1 MRSFASAF
9 ILPSGGNFWNNTSSL
24 TTKSKWNNKLMSS
37 GVIVDAKNTEHIQN
51 LLDGR
56 KLNYTIHNDIKSELI
71 PSATILN
78 GDTNMQPISTTLGE
92 TSTKKA
98 KFENSF
104 HFSQSILNQFNDY
117 NFVFQH
123 ELQEIY
129 GKGLADTN
137 DTSKE
142 AVGKKVGA
150 VTVSMVHVPS
160 LFNPYRSVS
169 VIGVTRNIP
178 LYNDVKSYK
187 PLSTLTKELKEDGK
201 EVINSRET
209 TLSNNIEDDWT
220 DCSIKK
226 LVELSNKFNDDGIS
240 ALGQERFKY
249 ADFMFCKDL
258 GRISNN
264 YLVTL
269 RRFNSPVGDDITCK
283 NPSNIVSPDIGRMIC
298 YVGEDNKLDDIL
310 KYQYNTTWKELN
322 SKIQEKSSEEDNG
335 DRGII
340 GSIVNLSNPGYLKG
354 VMQGKNGSGNM
365 ALNWATH
372 NTILGTVMD
381 NKGTYEGH
389 EIWGNYD
396 QNKVYEPKDTVQ
408 DTHIYEGK
416 LKFTHEF
423 TLTFNYEMRAYDNIN
438 PRAAFMDLLAN
449 VHVVTYREGTFW
461 EGQRKLNGTSS
472 NPAGWAKANAFI
484 DQAWDKLGG
493 FCEGLL
499 TGNVDWQSVWGSISS
514 AFGAAGQMLD
524 EAKETITDPK
534 KRAEAGKK
542 VSDGFKKS
550 GLGDAFKGM
559 LKNKLGR
566 PAMYAF
572 DSLLKGDPVGFHHV
586 TIGNP
591 RSPIISIGN
600 LIISSTSVQHYGPL
614 GIDDFPTGLKVTV
627 NLKHAKSR
635 DAIEI
640 QQMYTGGSG
649 VLSAGFQGMN
659 KINEYYDFGSDGKK
673 TTMEN
678 ANAAKHNNKVFYA
691 NSANGS
697 EMQMVLEDKGWVIY
711 ETTPSIDDNGN
722 VTQQVSEAINIGETS
737 DPLGTFNSMLSTKNA
752 SLKSAGSDTYGG
764 VQKKRITGP
773 LTVVERF
780 GTNNIDQIVANAA
793 IFARKV

>member
-9 ILPSGGNFWNNTSSL
+9 ILPSGGNFWNNTSALS
-24 TTKSKWNNKLMSS
+24 TKSQWSSKLMSS

-71 PSATILN
+71 PSATIMN
-78 GDTNMQPISTTLGE
+78 GDTNMQPIGVTLGE
-92 TSTKKA
+92 TSTKKQ
-98 KFENSF
+98 KFENAF

-117 NFVFQH
+117 NFVFSH

-129 GKGLADTN
+129 GKGLLDSDN
-137 DTSKE
+137 TSNE

-150 VTVSMVHVPS
+150 VTVSMAHVPS
-160 LFNPYRSVS
+160 LFNPQKSIN

-187 PLSTLTKELKEDGK
+187 PLSTSVITERINDGGVDDSQRK
-201 EVINSRET
+201 T
-209 TLSNNIEDDWT
+209 TLGDHIEADWT

-226 LVELSNKFNDDGIS
+226 LVELSNKFNDEGIS

-264 YLVTL
+264 YLITL
-269 RRFNSPVGDDITCK
+269 RRFASPIGDDIMCK
-283 NPSNIVSPDIGRMIC
+283 NPSNRVAPDIGRMIC
-298 YVGEDNKLDDIL
+298 YIGEDNKLDDIL
-310 KYQYNTTWKELN
+310 KYQYNTSWKELN
-322 SKIQEKSSEEDNG
+322 AKIQEKSSEEDSQ
-335 DRGII
+335 DRSII
-340 GSIVNLSNPGYLKG
+340 GSIVNLSNPTYLKG
-354 VMQGKNGSGNM
+354 VLQGKNGSGNSL
-365 ALNWATH
+365 LNWASHETV
-372 NTILGTVMD
+372 LGSVMD

-396 QNKVYEPKDTVQ
+396 NNRVYEPHDTVQ

-449 VHVVTYREGTFW
+449 VQVVTYREGSFW
-461 EGQRKLNGTSS
+461 GGQRQLNGASS

-484 DQAWDKLGG
+484 DKAWDKLGG

-499 TGNVDWQSVWGSISS
+499 TGNVDWQSVWGSISN
-514 AFGAAGQMLD
+514 AFGAAGQMLN
-524 EAKETITDPK
+524 EAKEIATDPN
-534 KRAEAGKK
+534 KRAETGQKIVNK
-542 VSDGFKKS
+542 WKS
-550 GLGDAFKGM
+550 SGMGDAFKGM

-566 PAMYAF
+566 PAMYAW

-591 RSPIISIGN
+591 RSPILSIGN
-600 LIISSTSVQHYGPL
+600 LIITNTSVQHYGPL

-640 QQMYTGGSG
+640 QQMYTGGTG
-649 VLSAGFQGMN
+649 ILSAGFSGMN
-659 KINEYYDFGSDGKK
+659 KIEDYYALGPKVDTGDPNKNVYYAANGNGSDLK
-673 TTMEN
+673 
-678 ANAAKHNNKVFYA
+678 
-691 NSANGS
+691 
-697 EMQMVLEDKGWVIY
+697 MVHEERGWVLY
-711 ETTPSIDDNGN
+711 ESTPKFDNDGN
-722 VTQQVSEAINIGETS
+722 FIQQVQSETVIGNTS
-737 DPLGTFNSMLSTKNA
+737 DPSKSYNTAMASKNA
-752 SLKSAGSDTYGG
+752 KLKSQGMPSLGDATKTKEGFGTVD
-764 VQKKRITGP
+764 GP
-773 LTVVERF
+773 QTVVERF
-780 GTNNIDQIVANAA
+780 GTNNIDQIVANSA

>member
-129 GKGLADTN
+129 DKGLVDTD

-150 VTVSMVHVPS
+150 ITVSMAHVPS
-160 LFNPYRSVS
+160 LFNPQKSVN

-187 PLSTLTKELKEDGK
+187 SLSTSAITEQLEKDDLERK
-201 EVINSRET
+201 T
-209 TLSNNIEDDWT
+209 TLGDHIEDDWT

-226 LVELSNKFNDDGIS
+226 LVELSNKFNDEGIS

-264 YLVTL
+264 YLITL

-298 YVGEDNKLDDIL
+298 YIGEDNKLDDIL
-310 KYQYNTTWKELN
+310 KYQYNTTWKDLN
-322 SKIQEKSSEEDNG
+322 AKIQVKSSEEDSG

-354 VMQGKNGSGNM
+354 VMQGKNGSGNT
-365 ALNWATH
+365 ALNWVSH
-372 NTILGTVMD
+372 NTVLGSVMD

-396 QNKVYEPKDTVQ
+396 QNKVYEPQDTVQ

-449 VHVVTYREGTFW
+449 VHVVTYREGSFW
-461 EGQRKLNGTSS
+461 GGQRKLSGASS

-499 TGNVDWQSVWGSISS
+499 TGNVDWGSVWGSISS

-534 KRAEAGKK
+534 KRSEAGKK
-542 VSDGFKKS
+542 IANKWKS
-550 GLGDAFKGM
+550 SGMGDAFKGM

-566 PAMYAF
+566 PAIYAF

-600 LIISSTSVQHYGPL
+600 LIITSTSVQHYGPL

-640 QQMYTGGSG
+640 QQMYTGGTG
-649 VLSAGFQGMN
+649 ILSAGFSGMN
-659 KINEYYDFGSDGKK
+659 KIEDYYVFGPKVN
-673 TTMEN
+673 TTDP
-678 ANAAKHNNKVFYA
+678 NKSVYYA
-691 NSANGS
+691 TNGNGS
-697 EMQMVLEDKGWVIY
+697 ELKMVHEEQGWVLY
-711 ETTPSIDDNGN
+711 ESTPKFDGDGKQIGQEQSRTVID
-722 VTQQVSEAINIGETS
+722 TS
-737 DPLGTFNSMLSTKNA
+737 DPSKSFNSAIISKNA
-752 SLKSAGSDTYGG
+752 ALKSQGMPNLGG
-764 VQKKRITGP
+764 ATKTTGGFG
-773 LTVVERF
+773 TIDSSQTIVERF

>member
-129 GKGLADTN
+129 GKGLLDSDN
-137 DTSKE
+137 TSNE

-150 VTVSMVHVPS
+150 VTVSMAQVPS
-160 LFNPYRSVS
+160 LFNPQKSIN

-187 PLSTLTKELKEDGK
+187 PLTTS
-201 EVINSRET
+201 VITERINDDDLQRKT
-209 TLSNNIEDDWT
+209 TLGDHIEDDWT

-226 LVELSNKFNDDGIS
+226 LVELSNKFNDEGIS

-264 YLVTL
+264 YLITL
-269 RRFNSPVGDDITCK
+269 RRFASPIGDDIMCK
-283 NPSNIVSPDIGRMIC
+283 NPSNRVAPDIGRMIC
-298 YVGEDNKLDDIL
+298 YIGEDNKLDDIL
-310 KYQYNTTWKELN
+310 KYQYNTSWKELN
-322 SKIQEKSSEEDNG
+322 AKIQEKLSEEDNG

-381 NKGTYEGH
+381 NKGTYEGN

-472 NPAGWAKANAFI
+472 NPAGWSKANAFI

-499 TGNVDWQSVWGSISS
+499 TGNVDWGSVWGSISS

-534 KRAEAGKK
+534 KRSEAGKK
-542 VSDGFKKS
+542 ITNKWKS
-550 GLGDAFKGM
+550 SGMGDAFKGM

-566 PAMYAF
+566 PAIYAF

-649 VLSAGFQGMN
+649 VLSAGFSGMN
-659 KINEYYDFGSDGKK
+659 KIEDYYDFGSNTNTSDPNK
-673 TTMEN
+673 T
-678 ANAAKHNNKVFYA
+678 VYYA
-691 NSANGS
+691 SNGNGS
-697 EMQMVLEDKGWVIY
+697 ELKMVHEERGWVLY
-711 ETTPSIDDNGN
+711 ESTPKFDSNGN
-722 VTQQVSEAINIGETS
+722 FMQQKESETVIKTS
-737 DPLGTFNSMLSTKNA
+737 DPSKSFNSAMTSMNA
-752 SLKSAGSDTYGG
+752 SLKNQGMSKLGDATKTAGGFGTADGS
-764 VQKKRITGP
+764 Q
-773 LTVVERF
+773 TVVERF

>member
-129 GKGLADTN
+129 GKGLVDTD

-150 VTVSMVHVPS
+150 ITVSMAHVPS
-160 LFNPYRSVS
+160 LFNPQKSVN

-187 PLSTLTKELKEDGK
+187 SLSTSAITEPLEKDDLERK
-201 EVINSRET
+201 T
-209 TLSNNIEDDWT
+209 TLGDHIEDDWT

-226 LVELSNKFNDDGIS
+226 LVELSNKFNDEGIS

-264 YLVTL
+264 YLITL
-269 RRFNSPVGDDITCK
+269 RRFASPIGDDITCK
-283 NPSNIVSPDIGRMIC
+283 NPSNRVASDIGRMIC
-298 YVGEDNKLDDIL
+298 YIGEDNKLDDIL
-310 KYQYNTTWKELN
+310 KYQYNTSWKELN
-322 SKIQEKSSEEDNG
+322 AKIQVKNSEEDSS

-354 VMQGKNGSGNM
+354 VMQGKNGSGNTF
-365 ALNWATH
+365 LNWASHTSV
-372 NTILGTVMD
+372 LGSVID

-396 QNKVYEPKDTVQ
+396 QNKVYEPYDTVQ

-461 EGQRKLNGTSS
+461 EGQRKLSGASS

-499 TGNVDWQSVWGSISS
+499 TGNVDWGSVWGSISS

-534 KRAEAGKK
+534 KRSEAGKK
-542 VSDGFKKS
+542 ITNKWKS
-550 GLGDAFKGM
+550 SGMGDAFKGM

-566 PAMYAF
+566 PAIYAF

-600 LIISSTSVQHYGPL
+600 LIITSTSVQHYGPL

-649 VLSAGFQGMN
+649 VLSAGFSGMN
-659 KINEYYDFGSDGKK
+659 KIEDYYDFGSNTNTSDPNK
-673 TTMEN
+673 T
-678 ANAAKHNNKVFYA
+678 VYYA
-691 NSANGS
+691 SNGNGS
-697 EMQMVLEDKGWVIY
+697 ELKMVHEERGWVLY
-711 ETTPSIDDNGN
+711 ESTPKFDSNGN
-722 VTQQVSEAINIGETS
+722 FMQQKESETVIKTS
-737 DPLGTFNSMLSTKNA
+737 DPSKSFNSAMTSMNA
-752 SLKSAGSDTYGG
+752 SLKNQGMSKLGDATKTAGGFGTADGS
-764 VQKKRITGP
+764 Q
-773 LTVVERF
+773 TVVERF

-793 IFARKV
+793 IFARKL